1 MHLGGVARVG
11 AAEGDATIG
20 GGGANIEKN
29 SSSLSFIDLE
39 NYLLEAKTYILSPN
53 VFIIIFSY

>member
-1 MHLGGVARVG
+1 MGV
-11 AAEGDATIG
+11 AEGDATVG

-39 NYLLEAKTYILSPN
+39 NYLLESKTYILSPN
-53 VFIIIFSY
+53 DFIIIFSY